1 MVLSVVLSLSKDGVE
16 VLKMWYLYILKCGDG
31 SLYTGVTPD
40 LQRRIKSHNDGSGG
54 RYTRCR
60 LPVSLIYSESYSTKS
75 EALKRELQVKGWSKK
90 KKLAL
95 IHQDLERLKRLSKS
109 GRCFLCKH
117 SRIVR

>member
-1 MVLSVVLSLSKDGVE
+1 MHTELVE
-16 VLKMWYLYILKCGDG
+16 VWYLYILKCGDG

-75 EALKRELQVKGWSKK
+75 EALKRELQVKGWSRVKK
-90 KKLAL
+90 EAL
-95 IHQDLERLKRLSKS
+95 ITGNVSKSRELSKDKS
-109 GRCFLCKH
+109 
-117 SRIVR
+117 